1 MASLPALTAQRK
13 LDIHPHPG
21 VAGTRLL
28 CARLRHTWHQLLCLL
43 TVLFAAGAAA
53 AAPTPN
59 ELAALYA
66 RHVDKQLRVPANEV
80 HHYGALAQQMLQAA
94 NVTLDRPQYLLL
106 VDRSPRVQAA
116 LLFWLAPP
124 TTAQLIGA
132 SPVSTGRVGEY
143 DHFETPTGV
152 FDHTTLNPDFRA
164 ERTYNDKG
172 IRGLGVQGMR
182 VFDFGWQPARRGW
195 GNGGVSPMRLLL
207 HATDPE
213 QLEARLGSV
222 QSKGCVRIPATL
234 NRLLDQYGVLDADY
248 NDALTEGR
256 HLWVLSPQRMPV
268 ADAGR
273 YLVIVDTE
281 RPARPAWSPSP
292 FKATPKKRPAPT
304 PAAQGNSTAAPSIAP
319 ARSAATAAL
328 ACASG

>member
-1 MASLPALTAQRK
+1 MVSLPALAAQRK
-13 LDIHPHPG
+13 LVIHPHPNT
-21 VAGTRLL
+21 AGTRPRF
-28 CARLRHTWHQLLCLL
+28 ARLRHTLRRLLGLL
-43 TVLFAAGAAA
+43 LLVFAASAAA
-53 AAPTPN
+53 AAPTPD
-59 ELAALYA
+59 ELATLYA
-66 RHVDKQLRVPANEV
+66 RSVDKRLQVPAHEARQ
-80 HHYGALAQQMLQAA
+80 YGALAMQMLQAA
-94 NVTLDRPQYLLL
+94 NIALDRPQYLLL

-116 LLFWLAPP
+116 LLYWLAPP
-124 TTAQLIGA
+124 ATAQLIGA

-164 ERTYNDKG
+164 EGTYNDKG

-213 QLEARLGSV
+213 QLEQRLGSV

-234 NRLLDQYGVLDADY
+234 NRLLDRYGVLDADY
-248 NDALTEGR
+248 NDALSEGR
-256 HLWVLSPQRMPV
+256 RLWVLSPQRVPV

-273 YLVIVDTE
+273 YLVIVETE

-292 FKATPKKRPAPT
+292 FKAAPKKRPT
-304 PAAQGNSTAAPSIAP
+304 PAAQGSNTAAPSMAP